1 MLDGR
6 ELRVQ
11 MARYGR
17 PSSPTRSSSGRR
29 GGGGGG
35 GSGGRRRSR
44 SRSQCAVVR
53 AVRVADH
60 TPVPARLVATRRNA
74 DPNFHAVQYAATAA
88 MESEADLEDWPQ
100 PRLVVAVAPRYRR
113 HVPFSGSA
121 R

>member
-1 MLDGR
+1 MVPAGVVGHVL
-6 ELRVQ
+6 
-11 MARYGR
+11 A
-17 PSSPTRSSSGRR
+17 P
-29 GGGGGG
+29 
-35 GSGGRRRSR
+35 
-44 SRSQCAVVR
+44 QCAVVR

-113 HVPFSGSA
+113 HVPTSGSA